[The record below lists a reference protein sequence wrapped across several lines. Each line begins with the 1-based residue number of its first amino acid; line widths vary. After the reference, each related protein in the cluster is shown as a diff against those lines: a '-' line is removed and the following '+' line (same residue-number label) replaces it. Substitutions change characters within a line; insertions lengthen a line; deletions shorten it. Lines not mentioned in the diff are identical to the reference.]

1 MKGNHCS
8 HCSITHSPVDP
19 LAPPLFMI
27 NCQLS
32 PRGLNWQ
39 VNQTDHLPGG
49 ICGTDDEAQSSLISA
64 LTLVHVGN
72 HCTKDSCGVA
82 GSSPRLFLCYSFC
95 IDMGAW
101 SEKHAQR
108 AVQPQCGGGAT
119 CTGRRMSRWSR
130 LRGNAEEISPRFAM
144 CFSPTEW
151 CEIKHVKWNTW
162 SGGGGVYIYAGGI
175 GTQQSGGMHICQCK
189 PTHTRIHP
197 RSVPIWKPSIVRRA
211 EEKQRA
217 TVNGWKVP

>member
-1 MKGNHCS
+1 MKGNHCG
-8 HCSITHSPVDP
+8 HCSITYSPFGSS
-19 LAPPLFMI
+19 APPLFMI

-39 VNQTDHLPGG
+39 VNQTDHPPGG

-72 HCTKDSCGVA
+72 HCPRDSCSVA
-82 GSSPRLFLCYSFC
+82 GSSPRLCLCYSFC

-119 CTGRRMSRWSR
+119 CAGRRMSRWSR
-130 LRGNAEEISPRFAM
+130 LRGNSQEISPRFTM

-151 CEIKHVKWNTW
+151 CEIKHVKWNT
-162 SGGGGVYIYAGGI
+162 S
-175 GTQQSGGMHICQCK
+175 SGGMGFTSMQEASAPSRVEACTFVSVNP
-189 PTHTRIHP
+189 PTQEYTHAAWP
-197 RSVPIWKPSIVRRA
+197 YGNLQLCDARRKNK
-211 EEKQRA
+211 EPQ
-217 TVNGWKVP
+217 